1 MKKID
6 LGQAISI
13 LANIGVIAGIVF
25 LGLEL
30 QQNNEL
36 LEVQAEMAMS
46 DVRANTILADVIAQP
61 ELIELM
67 LKDEGELT
75 ETERYRRLAL
85 GLRVL
90 RNWQGRYRL
99 TERGLLDRAEIAEDM
114 RNTYNRAALN
124 YGVREAWEYYRGA
137 FPPGFV
143 EFMDE
148 NVADPR

>member
-6 LGQAISI
+6 LGQTITI
-13 LANIGVIAGIVF
+13 LANVGVIAGIVF
-25 LGLEL
+25 LGIEL

-67 LKDEGELT
+67 LKDEQSLT
-75 ETERYRRLAL
+75 EVERYRRLAM

-90 RNWQGRYRL
+90 RNWQGRHRL
-99 TERGLLDRAEIAEDM
+99 VQRGLLNPAEIGQDM
-114 RNTYNRAALN
+114 SNTYHRAALN
-124 YGVREAWEYYRGA
+124 YGVPEAWENYRGV
-137 FPPGFV
+137 FPSDFV
-143 EFMDE
+143 EFFEE
-148 NVADPR
+148 NVVNER